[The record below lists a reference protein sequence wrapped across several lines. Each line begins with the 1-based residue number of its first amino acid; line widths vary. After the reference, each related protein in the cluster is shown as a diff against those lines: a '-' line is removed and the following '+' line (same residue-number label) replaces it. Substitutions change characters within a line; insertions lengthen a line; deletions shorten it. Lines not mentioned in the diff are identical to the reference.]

1 MTSLSSSL
9 SILVLT
15 AAPWLTGCAG
25 GGGPPQIV
33 FESHP
38 RPGGVDTTFSGGTNN
53 IWLVGSDGKGLRAL
67 TKATDADSADSEWST
82 DGSIIVFVSRMDLP
96 QNYARRFAGAYNVW
110 RVNANGT
117 DLMPLTTVTDVR
129 LTRFPEWSP
138 DGMSVAFESSRNLD
152 GSDTENSNDTRNIW
166 RVNTDGTNLRPLTNA
181 TAVNADSI
189 NPQWSPDGTKIVFT
203 SFRKTDGTDA
213 GSMAGN
219 IWLVN
224 ADGTNLVPITRSTY
238 VSNLDPQW
246 SPAGTKVLFSSDRA
260 LDGTETRNAA
270 TNLWQVNLD
279 GTGLRPLTNTTTL
292 FVGNCCGRWA
302 PDGGKIV
309 FLSDRKPDGSDGYG
323 LTTNL
328 WRMNSD
334 GSEVMPL
341 TRAKAAL
348 AGGFAPRWSRD
359 GTQVVF
365 YSSRNV
371 DGTDSSNPNHTTNIW
386 RVNADGTELM
396 PLTTATSGAD
406 NSSPSFGP

>member
-181 TAVNADSI
+181 TAVDADPI
-189 NPQWSPDGTKIVFT
+189 NP
-203 SFRKTDGTDA
+203 
-213 GSMAGN
+213 
-219 IWLVN
+219 
-224 ADGTNLVPITRSTY
+224 
-238 VSNLDPQW
+238 
-246 SPAGTKVLFSSDRA
+246 
-260 LDGTETRNAA
+260 
-270 TNLWQVNLD
+270 
-279 GTGLRPLTNTTTL
+279 
-292 FVGNCCGRWA
+292 
-302 PDGGKIV
+302 
-309 FLSDRKPDGSDGYG
+309 
-323 LTTNL
+323 
-328 WRMNSD
+328 
-334 GSEVMPL
+334 
-341 TRAKAAL
+341 
-348 AGGFAPRWSRD
+348 
-359 GTQVVF
+359 
-365 YSSRNV
+365 
-371 DGTDSSNPNHTTNIW
+371 
-386 RVNADGTELM
+386 
-396 PLTTATSGAD
+396 
-406 NSSPSFGP
+406 